1 MNYSGSCHCGS
12 VQFEFES
19 QEIKKG
25 LLCNCSLCKRK
36 VAVMSVD
43 AMAPDALA
51 ISLNSSDVLRSYQ
64 FGTGVAEH
72 FFCEKCVIY
81 KFHETRRRPGFFRV
95 NLGCVNE
102 VDAFSLDVTVFDGAS
117 L

>member
-72 FFCEKCVIY
+72 FFVKSALSINFMRCVAGQAFFELISGAL
-81 KFHETRRRPGFFRV
+81 TRWTRSR
-95 NLGCVNE
+95 
-102 VDAFSLDVTVFDGAS
+102 
-117 L
+117 